1 MPNDVFDRYAPFV
14 RDFIYRSGWESLRG
28 IQMAAA
34 DAIFNTDQNVL
45 LTASTASGKTEAA
58 FFPILTLMH
67 EDPPKSVGAIYIGPL
82 KALINDQFE
91 RLNYLCDEAGIPVWH
106 WHGDVNQSHKQK
118 MIKNPSG
125 ILQITPESLEGMVM
139 HRHSDLVR
147 LFGDLRFIVVDE
159 VHSLIKGD
167 RGGQTVCL
175 MERLARIAGC
185 HPRRVGLSATIGD
198 PEKAGMFLAAGTGK
212 GTVIPKV
219 EEPKIRWRLSVEHFF
234 IQGEQAK
241 PEEGQQA
248 LPVLDS
254 ATDTAPRNADPGLG
268 YIFEHTRGKKC
279 LIFSNSREECEAV
292 CSGLRHYSEVNGEPD
307 RFLIHHGNI
316 SPALRQAAEDA
327 MKDESR
333 ELAVCTT
340 STLELGIDV
349 GKLERVFQIDA
360 PWTVS
365 SFLQRMGRTGRRGQP
380 PEMWMVMR
388 EDESGPRAMLP
399 AAMPWNLLQCIA
411 LIQVY
416 LEDRWV
422 EPPKMD
428 RLPYSLLFHQTLST
442 LAGQGELTPQQLA
455 GRILKLAYFHRVSQD
470 DFRMMLKHMIRMDH
484 IEQTP
489 QGGLIV
495 GLAGEK
501 IINSYRFLATFQEN
515 EEFSVRCESVELGT
529 IVSPPPPGE
538 KVAIAGK
545 VWLVTDV
552 DLKRHLVLVAPVE
565 GTVPAYFGDCPGDIA
580 TRILERMRLVLLEDR
595 SYPYLMA
602 NAVGRLNE
610 ARAAARAGR
619 LGDRPL
625 VQLGESTWALV
636 PWLGT
641 YSFMALERFLK
652 IRCAG
657 LLGLKGLDSD
667 RPFFMQFSMRA
678 SEDYFYKVVADEA
691 EEFDDPE
698 ELLYP
703 KEVPIFEKYD
713 IYLPPPLVR
722 KGFAYAILNVD
733 EMLNR
738 VKQWRSFIGTSVKHL
753 DWD

>member
-1 MPNDVFDRYAPFV
+1 
-14 RDFIYRSGWESLRG
+14 
-28 IQMAAA
+28 
-34 DAIFNTDQNVL
+34 
-45 LTASTASGKTEAA
+45 
-58 FFPILTLMH
+58 
-67 EDPPKSVGAIYIGPL
+67 
-82 KALINDQFE
+82 
-91 RLNYLCDEAGIPVWH
+91 
-106 WHGDVNQSHKQK
+106 
-118 MIKNPSG
+118 
-125 ILQITPESLEGMVM
+125 
-139 HRHSDLVR
+139 
-147 LFGDLRFIVVDE
+147 
-159 VHSLIKGD
+159 
-167 RGGQTVCL
+167 
-175 MERLARIAGC
+175 
-185 HPRRVGLSATIGD
+185 
-198 PEKAGMFLAAGTGK
+198 
-212 GTVIPKV
+212 
-219 EEPKIRWRLSVEHFF
+219 
-234 IQGEQAK
+234 
-241 PEEGQQA
+241 
-248 LPVLDS
+248 
-254 ATDTAPRNADPGLG
+254 
-268 YIFEHTRGKKC
+268 
-279 LIFSNSREECEAV
+279 
-292 CSGLRHYSEVNGEPD
+292 
-307 RFLIHHGNI
+307 
-316 SPALRQAAEDA
+316 
-327 MKDESR
+327 
-333 ELAVCTT
+333 
-340 STLELGIDV
+340 
-349 GKLERVFQIDA
+349 
-360 PWTVS
+360 
-365 SFLQRMGRTGRRGQP
+365 
-380 PEMWMVMR
+380 
-388 EDESGPRAMLP
+388 
-399 AAMPWNLLQCIA
+399 
-411 LIQVY
+411 
-416 LEDRWV
+416 
-422 EPPKMD
+422 
-428 RLPYSLLFHQTLST
+428 
-442 LAGQGELTPQQLA
+442 
-455 GRILKLAYFHRVSQD
+455 
-470 DFRMMLKHMIRMDH
+470 MMLKHMIRMDH

-722 KGFAYAILNVD
+722 KGFAYAILNVE